1 MHFIFKS
8 QWKHLG
14 VDNVSL
20 LFLSK
25 LPYTIWQCNNHFC
38 WECLLFYIFSAWSIQ
53 RLFPC
58 RQFFQ
63 YSHLVVLY
71 PMKSKPRMLEASIYR
86 LRQSRGALFQQYKSY
101 PQLMAKSWPHEKS
114 LTTCHSALL
123 LKSGFDP
130 KWQSFHAIHKRR
142 GSSHSNTNCAE
153 HSLVSSSQPWGT
165 D

>member
-14 VDNVSL
+14 VDNVSS

-25 LPYTIWQCNNHFC
+25 LPYTIWQCNNHFRG
-38 WECLLFYIFSAWSIQ
+38 ECLLLYIFCAWSIQ

-63 YSHLVVLY
+63 YSHLVLPC
-71 PMKSKPRMLEASIYR
+71 PMKSKPRVLEVSIYR
-86 LRQSRGALFQQYKSY
+86 LWQSRGAVQAPSTADGKILASCKKKQTVTNS
-101 PQLMAKSWPHEKS
+101 
-114 LTTCHSALL
+114 HSALL
-123 LKSGFDP
+123 LKSGFHI
-130 KWQSFHAIHKRR
+130 KWQSFHFIHKRW
-142 GSSHSNTNCAE
+142 GSSHSNTSCAE
-153 HSLVSSSQPWGT
+153 HSLVSSSQLRGT